1 MLDDIRVVEGL
12 AQALDRDDFNA
23 AARFLSDNCVYDSPG
38 GLVIGRDAIRGGSG
52 CLNSSPRKISG
63 FLPGLLVCGASRVW
77 RDERRA

>member
-38 GLVIGRDAIRGGSG
+38 GLVIGRDAIVDALSRRIGLDPSG
-52 CLNSSPRKISG
+52 L
-63 FLPGLLVCGASRVW
+63 
-77 RDERRA
+77 